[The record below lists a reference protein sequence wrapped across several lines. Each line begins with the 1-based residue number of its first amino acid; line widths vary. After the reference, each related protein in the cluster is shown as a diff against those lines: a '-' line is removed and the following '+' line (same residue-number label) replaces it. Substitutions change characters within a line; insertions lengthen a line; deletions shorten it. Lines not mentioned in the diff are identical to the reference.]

1 MVKKKIVKE
10 EGSNCKTISK
20 TKKSLTFDSLSLSLS
35 LCVSLSLSPSPPPQ
49 VAGKAKYMILA
60 NTIKKLWDLG
70 GWHLA
75 VTTQI
80 LMRTVDHIILEKCQN
95 LRMNIQVLNQK
106 LEPLMQVVVSNEM
119 AAQEKAVPAGFNYMW
134 FQIGH

>member
-1 MVKKKIVKE
+1 MKVKCLICLM
-10 EGSNCKTISK
+10 GWNMARA
-20 TKKSLTFDSLSLSLS
+20 
-35 LCVSLSLSPSPPPQ
+35 Q
-49 VAGKAKYMILA
+49 YMILA

-75 VTTQI
+75 VTAQI
-80 LMRTVDHIILEKCQN
+80 LTRTVDHTILEKCQS

-106 LEPLMQVVVSNEM
+106 LEPLMHAVVSNDM

-134 FQIGH
+134 FQMVFYCTLFDPYRALEKAISAREAFVWFNLT

>member
-1 MVKKKIVKE
+1 M
-10 EGSNCKTISK
+10 
-20 TKKSLTFDSLSLSLS
+20 
-35 LCVSLSLSPSPPPQ
+35 
-49 VAGKAKYMILA
+49 
-60 NTIKKLWDLG
+60 
-70 GWHLA
+70 A

-119 AAQEKAVPAGFNYMW
+119 AAQEKAVPAGFNYM
-134 FQIGH
+134 